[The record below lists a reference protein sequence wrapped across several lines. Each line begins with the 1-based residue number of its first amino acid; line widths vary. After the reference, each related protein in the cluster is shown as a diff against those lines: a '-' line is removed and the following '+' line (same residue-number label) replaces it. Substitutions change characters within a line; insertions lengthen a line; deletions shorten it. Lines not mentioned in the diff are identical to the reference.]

1 MQPTGLEG
9 TAGCGEKAAASR
21 VPFLAPS
28 APTRGPRVPFLAPS
42 APTRGSRVPFL
53 APSVSTRG
61 SRVPFLAPSAPT
73 ETPCFLAV
81 NRVDP
86 VRRKGTVS

>member
-21 VPFLAPS
+21 VPS
-28 APTRGPRVPFLAPS
+28 LAPS

-53 APSVSTRG
+53 APS
-61 SRVPFLAPSAPT
+61 APT
-73 ETPCFLAV
+73 EMPCFLAV

-86 VRRKGTVS
+86 ARRKGTSADE

>member
-9 TAGCGEKAAASR
+9 TAGCGEKAAAS
-21 VPFLAPS
+21 
-28 APTRGPRVPFLAPS
+28 RVPFLAPS

>member
-9 TAGCGEKAAASR
+9 TAGCGEKAAA
-21 VPFLAPS
+21 
-28 APTRGPRVPFLAPS
+28 
-42 APTRGSRVPFL
+42 
-53 APSVSTRG
+53 

>member
-9 TAGCGEKAAASR
+9 TAGCGEKAAAS
-21 VPFLAPS
+21 
-28 APTRGPRVPFLAPS
+28 RVPFLAPS

-73 ETPCFLAV
+73 ETPCFLSV

>member
-9 TAGCGEKAAASR
+9 TAGCGEKAVA
-21 VPFLAPS
+21 
-28 APTRGPRVPFLAPS
+28 
-42 APTRGSRVPFL
+42 SRVPFL